1 MEAFTQFNP
10 RVCIT
15 EDDLEALNTLYPD
28 CSHALSAPGAS
39 SPTTTSAGSAR
50 AWRVWLG
57 VPMITA
63 GVPMILCL
71 LLILCHSFV
80 NRHQLKR
87 LKSAHNLVGERNRD
101 LNSARGHIERQADA
115 VEELSR
121 ALTIQRRRRRRRSN
135 ARRAGCR

>member
-1 MEAFTQFNP
+1 MQHLH
-10 RVCIT
+10 VC
-15 EDDLEALNTLYPD
+15 
-28 CSHALSAPGAS
+28 
-39 SPTTTSAGSAR
+39 
-50 AWRVWLG
+50 
-57 VPMITA
+57 VPLWHF
-63 GVPMILCL
+63 ILCLL

-121 ALTIQRRRRRRRSN
+121 RARRRPVGAAQPDEMDDLPS
-135 ARRAGCR
+135 AEGGVG